1 MPKLQRHVSTGTDS
15 ISVSDSHGVICVQ
28 TNQPHGNTEDFLI
41 DLTLLSDSNTDSNMP
56 SLTDSSEENSSDSE
70 TDSEMSELATDKE
83 DSDFQDSD
91 EKNSGAPPLPMLIWT
106 QSDLETTVKI

>member
-1 MPKLQRHVSTGTDS
+1 MKLF
-15 ISVSDSHGVICVQ
+15 VQ
-28 TNQPHGNTEDFLI
+28 TNYNHM
-41 DLTLLSDSNTDSNMP
+41 TLLSDSNTDANMP
-56 SLTDSSEENSSDSE
+56 SLTDSYESE
-70 TDSEMSELATDKE
+70 TNSEMSELATDKE